1 MNLSFLNLPDGELEG
16 VHLAEPLLVGQGGD
30 VLPETLEG
38 VVDALHPPPLSHV
51 GRVPHVHLAYQP
63 PAQLPPHLLAVKVLG
78 PEAVWG
84 RVREAGVRLTS
95 GVTSRVLRVRRVAG
109 ARAVIR
115 VIEALLEWEICE
127 EKQNFKS

>member
-51 GRVPHVHLAYQP
+51 GRVPHVHLAYQT
-63 PAQLPPHLLAVKVLG
+63 PAQFPPHLLAVKVLG
-78 PEAVWG
+78 PEAV
-84 RVREAGVRLTS
+84 
-95 GVTSRVLRVRRVAG
+95 
-109 ARAVIR
+109 
-115 VIEALLEWEICE
+115 
-127 EKQNFKS
+127 

>member
-1 MNLSFLNLPDGELEG
+1 MNHSFLLPDGELEG

-38 VVDALHPPPLSHV
+38 VVDALHPPPLAHV
-51 GRVPHVHLAYQP
+51 GRVSHVHLAYHP

-78 PEAVWG
+78 SEAVRG
-84 RVREAGVRLTS
+84 RVREAGVRLAS

-115 VIEALLEWEICE
+115 VIEALLESKLCE
-127 EKQNFKS
+127 EKQNV